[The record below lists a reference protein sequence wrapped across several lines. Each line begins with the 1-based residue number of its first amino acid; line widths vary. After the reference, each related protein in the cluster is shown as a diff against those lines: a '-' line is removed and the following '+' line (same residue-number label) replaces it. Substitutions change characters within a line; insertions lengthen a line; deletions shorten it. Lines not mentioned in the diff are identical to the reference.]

1 MSWCGDRCIRKVR
14 LSFRTRMK
22 ETEVGVARIV
32 LAGLVGFGRELRR
45 NVWGRRTVREATISL
60 LHMCKGM
67 QIMDQST

>member
-1 MSWCGDRCIRKVR
+1 MSWCGDKCIRKAW

-45 NVWGRRTVREATISL
+45 NVWAR
-60 LHMCKGM
+60 
-67 QIMDQST
+67 